1 MATFMAVGK
10 IRSSHGVHGELK
22 FFSFSGEYE
31 HFSQLSQVELRQGS
45 LKKDFQVES
54 FRLAGEIPLLKLAGI
69 DTPELAKTLANWEIW
84 VERDKAAK
92 LEPGEVYLGD
102 LIGCRAVDGDKVL
115 GTVTG
120 YLEGGVAP
128 LIEVA
133 KTEGGTA
140 LVPFQQQYWG
150 DIDLTGQTMQLLT
163 PWILE

>member
-22 FFSFSGEYE
+22 FFSYSGEYE
-31 HFSQLSQVELRQGS
+31 HFNQLSQVELRQGP
-45 LKKDFQVES
+45 LQKVYAVES
-54 FRLAGEIPLLKLAGI
+54 FRLAGEIPLMKLAGI

-84 VERDKAAK
+84 VERSQAAP
-92 LEPGEVYLGD
+92 LEPGEYYLGD
-102 LIGCRAVDGDKVL
+102 LIGCRAVNGDKVL

-133 KTEGGTA
+133 KVEGGTA

-150 DIDLTGQTMQLLT
+150 EIDLTGQTMQLLT